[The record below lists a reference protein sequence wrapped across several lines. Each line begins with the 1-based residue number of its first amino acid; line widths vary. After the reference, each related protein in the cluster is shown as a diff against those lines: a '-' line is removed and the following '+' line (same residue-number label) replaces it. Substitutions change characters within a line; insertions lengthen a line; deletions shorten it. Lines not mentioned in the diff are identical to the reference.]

1 MKEIFNKHQRFSIRK
16 FSVGVASVVIGITL
30 FQTSPQFFAAIDN
43 VLLPKVAVSSDQER
57 VVPTN
62 DKIENLETTPE
73 NRIST
78 ESSESTTPSNKLEK
92 VEATNDKQNISGK
105 ERSANLEMRAV

>member
-30 FQTSPQFFAAIDN
+30 FQTSPQFFAATDN
-43 VLLPKVAVSSDQER
+43 VLLPKVAVSSDKER
-57 VVPTN
+57 
-62 DKIENLETTPE
+62 
-73 NRIST
+73 
-78 ESSESTTPSNKLEK
+78 

>member
-30 FQTSPQFFAAIDN
+30 FQTSPQFFAATDN
-43 VLLPKVAVSSDQER
+43 VLLPKVKVSSDKER
-57 VVPTN
+57 
-62 DKIENLETTPE
+62 
-73 NRIST
+73 
-78 ESSESTTPSNKLEK
+78 